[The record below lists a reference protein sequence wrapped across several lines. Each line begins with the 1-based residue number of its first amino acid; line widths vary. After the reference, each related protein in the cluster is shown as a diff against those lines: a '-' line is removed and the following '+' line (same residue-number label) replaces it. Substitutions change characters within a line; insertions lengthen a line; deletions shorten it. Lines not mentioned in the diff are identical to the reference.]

1 MYSLASSTWD
11 NEEVEIASK
20 LMASGKLTMGPEVAE
35 FEKQFAKYIGTKY
48 AVMFNSG
55 SSANL
60 GLIAGLKYMKD
71 SPIKPGDHIIVP
83 AVSWSTTYYPVNQCD
98 FILDFVDIDT
108 QTLNIDTKLVESA
121 ITPKTKAIFAVNL
134 LGNPADLVELKKI
147 ADKHNILLIEDNC
160 ESLGAEINNKKTGSF
175 GIAGSHSFFFSHHI
189 CTMEGGMVTTD
200 SLELAETMIS
210 LRAHG
215 WTRGL
220 PSQNTVFN
228 KSNNHWEDFFRFVL
242 PGYNLRPLEISGAI
256 GQIQLRKF
264 PSFLDARRKN
274 AKKFIELMSN
284 SGSYQIQQEIGA
296 SSWFGFSIIL
306 KGPLKGKREQLL
318 KVLEENK
325 IDTRPIVAGNF
336 TINPV
341 MEHLKFSTL
350 PDLPSAN
357 LIHKEGFFI
366 GNHHFNVSD
375 ELDKLYLLLRKFEE
389 ENS

>member
-1 MYSLASSTWD
+1 MYSLASTTWD
-11 NEEVEIASK
+11 NEEVEVASK
-20 LMASGKLTMGPEVAE
+20 LLSSGKLTMGPEVAE

-60 GLIAGLKYMKD
+60 GILAALRYMKN

-98 FILDFVDIDT
+98 FILDFVDIDS
-108 QTLNIDTKLVESA
+108 QTLNIDPKLVESA

-134 LGNPADLVELKKI
+134 LGNPANLMELKKI
-147 ADKHNILLIEDNC
+147 ADEHNILLIEDNC
-160 ESLGAEINNKKTGSF
+160 ESLGAEINEKKTGSF
-175 GIAGSHSFFFSHHI
+175 GMAGSHSFFFSHHI

-200 SLELAETMIS
+200 SLDLAETMIS

-220 PSQNTVFN
+220 PIQNSVFN
-228 KSNNHWEDFFRFVL
+228 KSNNHWEDFYRFVL

-264 PSFLDARRKN
+264 PSFLQSRRSN
-274 AKKFIELMSN
+274 AKKFTELLLN
-284 SGSYQIQQEIGA
+284 SSSYQIQQEVGN

-306 KGPLKGKREQLL
+306 KGSLKGKRELLL

-325 IDTRPIVAGNF
+325 VDTRPIVAGNF

-341 MEHLKFSTL
+341 MGHLKFSTL
-350 PDLPSAN
+350 PNLPNAS
-357 LIHKEGFFI
+357 LIHNEGFFI
-366 GNHHFNVSD
+366 GNHHFDVSD
-375 ELDKLYLLLRKFEE
+375 ELDKLYLLLLKFEE

>member
-1 MYSLASSTWD
+1 MYTLASTTWD
-11 NEEVEIASK
+11 NAEVEVASK
-20 LMASGKLTMGPEVAE
+20 LLSSGKLTMGPEVAE

-60 GLIAGLKYMKD
+60 GILAALRYMKN

-98 FILDFVDIDT
+98 FILDFVDIDS
-108 QTLNIDTKLVESA
+108 QTLNIDPKLVESA
-121 ITPKTKAIFAVNL
+121 ITPKTKAIFVVNL
-134 LGNPADLVELKKI
+134 LGNPANLTELKKI
-147 ADKHNILLIEDNC
+147 ADEHSILLIEDNC
-160 ESLGAEINNKKTGSF
+160 ESLGAEINKQKTGSF
-175 GIAGSHSFFFSHHI
+175 GMAGSHSFFFSHHI

-220 PSQNTVFN
+220 PNQNSVFN

-264 PSFLDARRKN
+264 PSFLQARRNN
-274 AKKFIELMSN
+274 AKKFTKLLLN
-284 SGSYQIQQEIGA
+284 SSSYQIQQEVGN

-306 KGPLKGKREQLL
+306 KGSLKGKRELLL

-325 IDTRPIVAGNF
+325 VDTRPIVAGNF

-341 MEHLKFSTL
+341 MGHLKFSTL
-350 PDLPSAN
+350 PNLPNAS
-357 LIHKEGFFI
+357 LIHNEGFFI
-366 GNHHFNVSD
+366 GNHHFDVSD
-375 ELDKLYLLLRKFEE
+375 ELDKLYLLLLKFEE